1 MSNKRIY
8 YAIQQV
14 TFGPSTGQ
22 TEAHGLQTVG
32 ITTNFNL
39 EQVFEMGQLA
49 IYQNIEGIPE
59 IEVTLNKVL
68 DGYPLLYALA
78 TETGSDI
85 ANTGLTAT
93 SPDLPGRQNA
103 RTDLRLSIYPDSG
116 VSADG
121 NPVAKGVVTCKGM
134 YVSSVSY
141 TFPVDGNFTE
151 DVTLVGNDKIWADEG
166 STGQFDGNDDVPAAA
181 SGVNRR
187 QHLSMPECRFP
198 TEIPGISTQGVN
210 AGAGAGNGFSTHF
223 QNISVSVDLGREAI
237 QELGSFAPYH
247 RYVTFPVSVTS
258 EFTVLAT
265 TGDGINA
272 TESGYYTSSTIGGTA
287 TVATGSESS
296 CTPRF
301 NLRDQKIFLQT
312 CEGTKIYLGT
322 KNKLTS
328 VNYSGGDTGGGNVNV
343 TYSYQTF
350 NDFVVAHD
358 AANFYDNLTDSGYS
372 AAAPTTAAPTT
383 AAPGGQSVSRAV
395 PVEIKAGEV
404 KVVGAEPKKA

>member
-1 MSNKRIY
+1 MPNKRIY

-14 TFGPSTGQ
+14 TLGPSASQ
-22 TEAHGLQTVG
+22 TPVHGLQTAG

-49 IYQNIEGIPE
+49 IYQNIEGIPQ

-68 DGYPLLYALA
+68 DGYPLLYVLA
-78 TETGSDI
+78 TETGSDV
-85 ANTGLTAT
+85 ASGLTAT
-93 SPDLPGRQNA
+93 APDLPGRQNA
-103 RTDLRLSIYPDSG
+103 RTDLRLSIYPDTG
-116 VSADG
+116 VSAG
-121 NPVAKGVVTCKGM
+121 ANNSAPVTKGVVTCKGM

-151 DVTLVGNDKIWADEG
+151 DLTLVGNEKVWADTG
-166 STGQFDGNDDVPAAA
+166 STGQFASNDDVPSAA

-187 QHLSMPECRFP
+187 QHLNMTACRFP
-198 TEIPGISTQGVN
+198 TEIPGINATTGVN
-210 AGAGAGNGFSTHF
+210 ADAGSGNGFSTHF
-223 QNISVSVDLGREAI
+223 QNITVSVDLGREAI

-258 EFTVLAT
+258 EFAVLAT

-272 TESGYYTSSTIGGTA
+272 SEKGYYTASTIGGTPS
-287 TVATGSESS
+287 VATGSEGA
-296 CTPRF
+296 CVPRF
-301 NLRDQKIFLQT
+301 NLRNNKIYLET

-328 VNYSGGDTGGGNVNV
+328 VNYTGGDTGGGNVTV

-350 NDFVVAHD
+350 NDFVVAHSAGNFAD
-358 AANFYDNLTDSGYS
+358 GLSANGY
-372 AAAPTTAAPTT
+372 TA
-383 AAPGGQSVSRAV
+383 QSVDKPVAV
-395 PVEIKAGEV
+395 DIKAGQV
-404 KVVGAEPKKA
+404 QPKA

>member
-14 TFGPSTGQ
+14 TLGPSSSQ
-22 TEAHGLQTVG
+22 TPVHGLQTVG

-49 IYQNIEGIPE
+49 IYQNVEGIPQ

-68 DGYPLLYALA
+68 DGYPLLYVLA
-78 TETGSDI
+78 TETGSDV
-85 ANTGLTAT
+85 ASGLTAT
-93 SPDLPGRQNA
+93 APDLPGRQNA
-103 RTDLRLSIYPDSG
+103 RTDMRLSIYPDTG
-116 VSADG
+116 VSAGAG
-121 NPVAKGVVTCKGM
+121 NHGPVTKGVVKCEGM

-151 DVTLVGNDKIWADEG
+151 DVTLVGNNKIWADTG
-166 STGQFDGNDDVPAAA
+166 STGQFADNDNTPAAN

-187 QHLSMPECRFP
+187 QHLDMSKCRFP
-198 TEIPGISTQGVN
+198 TEIPGIDGTGVN
-210 AGAGAGNGFSTHF
+210 ANAGAGNGFSTHF
-223 QNISVSVDLGREAI
+223 QNITVSVDLGREAI

-258 EFTVLAT
+258 EFAVLAT

-272 TESGYYTSSTIGGTA
+272 SEKGYYTAESISGTP
-287 TVATGSESS
+287 TVATGSESA

-301 NLRDQKIFLQT
+301 NLRNQKVFLET

-328 VNYSGGDTGGGNVNV
+328 VNYTGGDTGGGNVTV

-350 NDFVVAHD
+350 NDFVVAHT
-358 AANFYDNLTDSGYS
+358 AGNFADGLSDSGY
-372 AAAPTTAAPTT
+372 
-383 AAPGGQSVSRAV
+383 
-395 PVEIKAGEV
+395 VEA
-404 KVVGAEPKKA
+404 

>member
-14 TFGPSTGQ
+14 TLGPSASQ
-22 TEAHGLQTVG
+22 TPVHGLQTVG
-32 ITTNFNL
+32 VTTNFNL

-49 IYQNIEGIPE
+49 IYQNIEGIPQ

-68 DGYPLLYALA
+68 DGYPLIYVLA

-85 ANTGLTAT
+85 ANNLTAT

-103 RTDLRLSIYPDSG
+103 RTDLRLSIYPDTG

-121 NPVAKGVVTCKGM
+121 NPVVGGVVKCQGM

-151 DVTLVGNDKIWADEG
+151 DVTLVGNDKIWANTG
-166 STGQFDGNDDVPAAA
+166 STGQFEDNDDVPAAA

-187 QHLSMPECRFP
+187 QHLNMANSRFP
-198 TEIPGISTQGVN
+198 TEIPGISSQGVN
-210 AGAGAGNGFSTHF
+210 ADAGAGNGFGTHF
-223 QNISVSVDLGREAI
+223 QNITVSVDLGREAI

-258 EFTVLAT
+258 EFAVLAT

-272 TESGYYTSSTIGGTA
+272 TEKGYYTASTIGGTP
-287 TVATGSESS
+287 TVATGNEGA
-296 CTPRF
+296 CVPRF
-301 NLRDQKIFLQT
+301 NLRDQRIYLET

-328 VNYSGGDTGGGNVNV
+328 VNYTGGDTGGGNVTV

-350 NDFVVAHD
+350 NDFVVAHT
-358 AANFYDNLTDSGYS
+358 AGNFADDLTSAGYLASGGS
-372 AAAPTTAAPTT
+372 
-383 AAPGGQSVSRAV
+383 GGS
-395 PVEIKAGEV
+395 GN
-404 KVVGAEPKKA
+404 

>member
-14 TFGPSTGQ
+14 TLGPAASQ
-22 TEAHGLQTVG
+22 TAARGLQTVG

-68 DGYPLLYALA
+68 DGYPLLYTLA
-78 TETGSDI
+78 TETGSDL
-85 ANTGLTAT
+85 ASGLTAT

-103 RTDLRLSIYPDSG
+103 RTDMRLSIYPDSQ

-121 NPVAKGVVTCKGM
+121 SPVAKGVVTCKGM
-134 YVSSVSY
+134 YISSVSY

-151 DVTLVGNDKIWADEG
+151 DVTLVGNDKIWADSG
-166 STGQFDGNDDVPAAA
+166 STGQFEDNNDVPAAA

-187 QHLSMPECRFP
+187 QHLSMPACRFP
-198 TEIPGISTQGVN
+198 TEIPGISTGGVN
-210 AGAGAGNGFSTHF
+210 ADAGAGNGFSTHF
-223 QNISVSVDLGREAI
+223 QNITVSVDLGREAI

-258 EFTVLAT
+258 EFSVLAT
-265 TGDGINA
+265 TGDGISA
-272 TESGYYTSSTIGGTA
+272 TEKGYYTSATIGGTA
-287 TVATGSESS
+287 TVATGNEGA
-296 CTPRF
+296 CVPRF
-301 NLRDQKIFLQT
+301 NLRDQTIYIET

-328 VNYSGGDTGGGNVNV
+328 VNYTGGDTGGGNVTV
-343 TYSYQTF
+343 SYSYQTF
-350 NDFVVAHD
+350 NDFVVAHTAGEFAGD
-358 AANFYDNLTDSGYS
+358 VS
-372 AAAPTTAAPTT
+372 AAGYVA
-383 AAPGGQSVSRAV
+383 QSVRKAV
-395 PVEIKAGEV
+395 PVEIKSGEV
-404 KVVGAEPKKA
+404 KVLGAEPKKA

>member
-14 TFGPSTGQ
+14 TLGPSAGQ
-22 TEAHGLQTVG
+22 TPVHGLQTVG

-49 IYQNIEGIPE
+49 IYQNIEGIPQ

-68 DGYPLLYALA
+68 DGYPLIYVLA
-78 TETGSDI
+78 TETGTDI
-85 ANTGLTAT
+85 ASNLTAT

-103 RTDLRLSIYPDSG
+103 RTDLRLSIYPDTL

-121 NPVAKGVVTCKGM
+121 NPVVGGVVKCQGM

-151 DVTLVGNDKIWADEG
+151 DVTLVGNDKIWANTG
-166 STGQFDGNDDVPAAA
+166 STGEFENNDDVPAAA

-187 QHLSMPECRFP
+187 QHLNMTNSRFP
-198 TEIPGISTQGVN
+198 TEIPGISNQGVN
-210 AGAGAGNGFSTHF
+210 TDGGAGNGFGAHF
-223 QNISVSVDLGREAI
+223 QNITVSVDLGREAI

-258 EFTVLAT
+258 EFAVLAT

-272 TESGYYTSSTIGGTA
+272 TEKGYYTANTIGGTP
-287 TVATGSESS
+287 TVATGNESA
-296 CTPRF
+296 CVPRF
-301 NLRDQKIFLQT
+301 NLRDQMIYLET

-328 VNYSGGDTGGGNVNV
+328 VNYTGGDTGGGNVTV

-350 NDFVVAHD
+350 NDFVVAHT
-358 AANFYDNLTDSGYS
+358 AGNFADDLTSAGYVAIGGSG
-372 AAAPTTAAPTT
+372 
-383 AAPGGQSVSRAV
+383 GGS
-395 PVEIKAGEV
+395 GN
-404 KVVGAEPKKA
+404 

>member
-14 TFGPSTGQ
+14 TFGPSASQ
-22 TEAHGLQTVG
+22 TVAHGLQTVG

-49 IYQNIEGIPE
+49 IYQNIEGIPQ

-68 DGYPLLYALA
+68 DGYPLLYVLA

-85 ANTGLTAT
+85 ASGLTAT

-103 RTDLRLSIYPDSG
+103 RTDLRLSIYPDTG

-121 NPVAKGVVTCKGM
+121 NPVTKGVVTCKGM

-151 DVTLVGNDKIWADEG
+151 DVTLVGNDKIWADTG
-166 STGQFDGNDDVPAAA
+166 ATGQFEDNDDVPAAA

-187 QHLSMPECRFP
+187 QHLNMTNSRFP
-198 TEIPGISTQGVN
+198 TEIPGINSSGVN
-210 AGAGAGNGFSTHF
+210 ADAGAGNGFSTHF
-223 QNISVSVDLGREAI
+223 QNVTVSVDLGREAI

-258 EFTVLAT
+258 EFAVLAT

-272 TESGYYTSSTIGGTA
+272 TEKGYYTASTIGGTPS
-287 TVATGSESS
+287 VATGNESA

-301 NLRDQKIFLQT
+301 NLRDQTVYLET

-328 VNYSGGDTGGGNVNV
+328 VNYTGGDTGGGNVTV

-350 NDFVVAHD
+350 NDFVVAHSAGD
-358 AANFYDNLTDSGYS
+358 FADDVGATGYN
-372 AAAPTTAAPTT
+372 P
-383 AAPGGQSVSRAV
+383 QSVSKAV
-395 PVEIKAGEV
+395 PVEIKAGEARV
-404 KVVGAEPKKA
+404 LNAEPKKG